1 MNSIPKNK
9 PLKGRCFWPLF
20 GVTLCLLVLTSLAR
34 AGESRIMVCA
44 ASSLTAPLTEIAQKF
59 DAERAYSV
67 SLSLAASATLARQI
81 IEGAPCDLFI
91 SASPAWMD
99 YIAEDRDIEI
109 HDRRKLLTNAL
120 ALVAPRSEVEL
131 SSATGIEAI
140 ITKRLG
146 RNDRFAMGD
155 PAYVPAGIYGRE
167 ALQSLGLWEKFS
179 RRLAPAANDRAALAL
194 IERGEAP
201 VGIVYASDAHAN
213 PSIELLAIFP
223 ASSHQPIIYEA
234 ALITPPP
241 HRQLKKARAFL
252 DYLSISQSRESF
264 RKHGFTLDF
273 SR

>member
-1 MNSIPKNK
+1 MNFIPKNN
-9 PLKGRCFWPLF
+9 PLRGRFFWSLF
-20 GVTLCLLVLTSLAR
+20 GVTLCLLVITSPAR

-44 ASSLTAPLTEIAQKF
+44 ASSLAAPLSEIAQEF
-59 DAERAYSV
+59 EAERDYSV
-67 SLSLAASATLARQI
+67 SLVLAASATLARQI

-109 HDRRKLLTNAL
+109 HDRQKLLANAL
-120 ALVAPRSEVEL
+120 ALVAPRSETEL
-131 SSATGIEAI
+131 SPDIGIEAI
-140 ITKRLG
+140 ITERLG
-146 RNDRFAMGD
+146 RNDRLAMGD

-167 ALQSLGLWEKFS
+167 ALQSLGLWEKLS
-179 RRLAPAANDRAALAL
+179 PRLAPAANDRAALAL

-201 VGIVYASDAHAN
+201 MGIVYASDAHAN
-213 PSIELLAIFP
+213 PSIELLALFP

-241 HRQLKKARAFL
+241 RTQSKKARSFL
-252 DYLSISQSRESF
+252 DYLSMAQSRESF
-264 RKHGFTLDF
+264 RKHGFTFDF